1 MKIETKNL
9 SKSFSD
15 KKVLQDISFSASSGE
30 SLAIIGQSG
39 VGKSVLLKCILGLV
53 KPDLG
58 KVLFNDKELTGKNRL
73 NFLSTFGML
82 FQGAALFDSL
92 SVWENITFRHKY
104 EGRMSSQD
112 RKELAIEKLKL
123 VGLSAELVHLTPAE
137 LSGGMQKRVGLA
149 RAIAS
154 EPKIL
159 FFDEP
164 TAGLDPIMAQTIN
177 HLIRAIVAKLGATAI
192 TISHDINSIRSVAD
206 RVIMLHEGNIKWEGT
221 IKDFGLSSHPLI
233 TQFISASSTIIKKSI

>member
-1 MKIETKNL
+1 MKIETINL
-9 SKSFSD
+9 TKSFSD
-15 KKVLQDISFSASSGE
+15 KKVLQNINLSTSAGQ

-53 KPDLG
+53 APDSG
-58 KVLFNDKELTGKNRL
+58 TILFNDKELIGKHRVD
-73 NFLSTFGML
+73 FLSTFGML

-92 SVWENITFRHKY
+92 SVWENITFRQKY
-104 EGRMSSQD
+104 EENMSSQT
-112 RKELAIEKLKL
+112 RKKLAIEKLKL
-123 VGLSAELVHLTPAE
+123 VGLSSNLLNVTPSE
-137 LSGGMQKRVGLA
+137 LSGGMKKRVGIA

-177 HLIRAIVAKLGATAI
+177 HLIRDIVTKLDATAI
-192 TISHDINSIRSVAD
+192 TISHDVNCIKSVSD
-206 RVIMLHEGNIKWEGT
+206 RVIMLHKGRLEWEGT
-221 IKDFGLSSHPLI
+221 TKEFQSSSHPLI
-233 TQFISASSTIIKKSI
+233 DKFISASSIRINKTR